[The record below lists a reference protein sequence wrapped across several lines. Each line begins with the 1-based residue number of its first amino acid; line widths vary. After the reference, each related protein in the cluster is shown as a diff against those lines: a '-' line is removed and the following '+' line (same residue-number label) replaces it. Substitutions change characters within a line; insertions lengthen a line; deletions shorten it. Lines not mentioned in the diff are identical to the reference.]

1 MAKKAFRWPLVDA
14 FLEAAGKL
22 SPAQWKTVHRRTRRA
37 EPKLRRFGVARQLA
51 LARMRAADAPS
62 KAAEERLRAAYDH
75 YEDIAT
81 DIRAL
86 QAHDSRTHAVAF
98 VMTLRFAVHEVVLA
112 HTIKPWLEGTAPG
125 QGALLLFCGLF
136 DGLVPR
142 SVLPYPSTQQ
152 QRSDSPQSVPLRTD
166 SPFRVSLAD
175 ADTIE
180 PLASSWRAVA
190 RSVKAR
196 GGAAKRIAVGKPA
209 REASVRKVE
218 KEIGASIPV
227 SFRRVLRTIASRAHF
242 EWRLPDEP
250 SDTRAEFAYAAGF
263 APPAYGMIS
272 WDLSSLARLDQERQG
287 WAEVSSTPLRWRNT
301 LPFHGLSNGDL
312 LAIDLRSGSVVY
324 LDHDEG
330 PMHGRRLGASFES
343 FVEVFT
349 SLGCP
354 GPEYWELEPFL
365 NSRGITVNAAAA
377 TWVGWLYNRRS

>member
-1 MAKKAFRWPLVDA
+1 VAKKDFRWPQVDA
-14 FLEAAGKL
+14 FLKAAGKL

-37 EPKLRRFGVARQLA
+37 EPKFRRIGVTRQLA
-51 LARMRAADAPS
+51 LARMRAAEAPS
-62 KAAEERLRAAYDH
+62 TAAERRLHAAYDH

-86 QAHDSRTHAVAF
+86 QAHDSRKHAVAF

-112 HTIKPWLEGTAPG
+112 HTIKPWLEGSAPG

-142 SVLPYPSTQQ
+142 SVLPYPSTKEQGSESS
-152 QRSDSPQSVPLRTD
+152 QRLLLRPDGWLKAAPTD
-166 SPFRVSLAD
+166 TRSID
-175 ADTIE
+175 Q
-180 PLASSWRAVA
+180 LASSWRAVA
-190 RSVKAR
+190 TSVKAR
-196 GGAAKRIAVGKPA
+196 GGAAKRIAIGKPA
-209 REASVRKVE
+209 PEASVRKVE
-218 KEIGASIPV
+218 KEIGAPIPV
-227 SFRRVLRTIASRAHF
+227 SFRKILRTVASRAHF

-250 SDTRAEFAYAAGF
+250 SDERAEFAYAAGF
-263 APPAYGMIS
+263 APPTYGMIS
-272 WDLSSLARLDQERQG
+272 WDLSSLARLEQQRQG
-287 WAEVSSTPLRWRNT
+287 WAEISSTPRVWRNK

-343 FVEVFT
+343 FVGVFT

-354 GPEYWELEPFL
+354 GPEAWELEPFL
-365 NSRGITVNAAAA
+365 NTRGITTNAAGA
-377 TWVGWLYNRRS
+377 TWVAWLHDRRS